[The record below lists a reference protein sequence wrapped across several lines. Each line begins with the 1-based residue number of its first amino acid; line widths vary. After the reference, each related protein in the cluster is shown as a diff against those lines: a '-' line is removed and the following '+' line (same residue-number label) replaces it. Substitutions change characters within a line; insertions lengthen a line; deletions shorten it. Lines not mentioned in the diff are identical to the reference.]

1 MNAAPILTLPDGSQ
15 LLVSTQYFGESEFA
29 CELYLL
35 NYRCK
40 DLSDLQLVSKLLD
53 AQTCREAQAKAYSCA
68 RRLYPKTVRKIK
80 APPYLIWPG
89 PNSHIADEHRNRPG
103 WRYRRSKTALSQ
115 KTKKG

>member
-1 MNAAPILTLPDGSQ
+1 MASILTLPDGSQ

-35 NYRCK
+35 RSRCRGF
-40 DLSDLQLVSKLLD
+40 SDLQAVSKVLN
-53 AQTCREAQAKAYSCA
+53 AKTCREAQEKAYSCA

-89 PNSHIADEHRNRPG
+89 PNSHLADEHRHRPG
-103 WRYRRSKTALSQ
+103 WRYRRSKTALPQ
-115 KTKKG
+115 KAKKE